1 MWQTG
6 GGILAGNLRAGDIL
20 VTLNGEYV
28 VLEQVQHEILE
39 APVATY
45 NFEVEGFHTYYVGEN
60 DIFVHNKCFRGRLK
74 DLTKY
79 TDEMAEGFD
88 AHHVFPQKFADEF
101 SKIGVKYDNAK
112 FGSWVDEGIHR
123 GFSHEYNLDWDTFL
137 HSVDGKLPTK
147 SQTMKFGRMLAKKY
161 GFDILF

>member
-1 MWQTG
+1 M
-6 GGILAGNLRAGDIL
+6 
-20 VTLNGEYV
+20 
-28 VLEQVQHEILE
+28 
-39 APVATY
+39 
-45 NFEVEGFHTYYVGEN
+45 
-60 DIFVHNKCFRGRLK
+60 K

-88 AHHVFPQKFADEF
+88 AHHVFPQKFVDEF